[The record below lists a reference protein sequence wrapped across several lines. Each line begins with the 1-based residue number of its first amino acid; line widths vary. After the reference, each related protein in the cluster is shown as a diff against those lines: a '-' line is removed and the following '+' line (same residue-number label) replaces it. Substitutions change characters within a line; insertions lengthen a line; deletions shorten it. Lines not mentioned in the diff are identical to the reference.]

1 MRFYNQQHPF
11 YCGIDLHTRKM
22 YCCIVDQAGQVLVH
36 RNLPTRSDRFLDLIA
51 PYRDGLVVGV
61 ECMFSWYWL
70 APRFPLRDVCYATSR
85 SLGKRQSGTRRLLS
99 F

>member
-36 RNLPTRSDRFLDLIA
+36 RNLQTRPDHFLNLIHRTA
-51 PYRDGLVVGV
+51 TVLSRPRDF
-61 ECMFSWYWL
+61 MTS
-70 APRFPLRDVCYATSR
+70 PRCN
-85 SLGKRQSGTRRLLS
+85 TR
-99 F
+99 